1 LNVKAIYESHFD
13 YSSTKFDMDYSMLTL
28 DNIRVPVTVKP
39 GHHYC
44 VSSVEKE
51 DVFHEEPLLIG
62 LLHIMEIE
70 LTA

>member
-1 LNVKAIYESHFD
+1 
-13 YSSTKFDMDYSMLTL
+13 MLTL
-28 DNIRVPVTVKP
+28 DNIRVPVRVKP

-51 DVFHEEPLLIG
+51 ELFHEKPLLIG